1 MSRARKR
8 APRRR
13 TRPGRRQ
20 PCRRPSRGWH
30 PRGATP
36 GTSWRPSRI
45 SATAMARTTPAPP
58 RSRTHSGRRVGPT
71 PGGSG
76 PLDRLRPRRDRA
88 GRAPEGEKTELEE
101 AMGHV
106 VEAFRFLSARVE
118 VLEGRLAAQ
127 DRPVEGAAWLVQA
140 RALGALAGPVAAHI
154 LARTP
159 GGEIVHADCGDGDLL
174 QALTQR
180 GAPAHGV
187 EPRGAVALR
196 ALEHGY
202 TVTIAEA
209 SEHLASRAD
218 GSTGGVVLSGVVDR
232 LPLSSL
238 LPLLAQS
245 RRVLQRGAPLVVI
258 SEPARSHRVAR
269 RAGPRPDR
277 RSPAARGDLGALARP
292 GGIRGGR
299 PPARRDRAGPAHR
312 TVGRRPLVSGIHHF
326 VPVLTSRRRRGPAY
340 PAATR
345 GHPCPR
351 LPIRDL
357 RRHRRRRHGGRDG
370 ARSLLSRVG
379 RTGRRRRVPVRHGL
393 GHGSV
398 AGRPARDARGQLPQR
413 HAARA
418 DGALGQPPG
427 PGAAAGPG

>member
-1 MSRARKR
+1 MSADGLPPTGAADPSDEKSTGESPAATDQVRATAALQEAFARLAPQGSDAWNFLAAFTHLGDRYGPYHPGASALSGVLGSSGR
-8 APRRR
+8 ADARR
-13 TRPGRRQ
+13 T
-20 PCRRPSRGWH
+20 
-30 PRGATP
+30 
-36 GTSWRPSRI
+36 
-45 SATAMARTTPAPP
+45 
-58 RSRTHSGRRVGPT
+58 
-71 PGGSG
+71 G

-118 VLEGRLAAQ
+118 ALERRLAAQ

-140 RALGALAGPVAAHI
+140 HALGALAGPVAAHI

-174 QALTQR
+174 GALTQR

-218 GSTGGVVLSGVVDR
+218 GSTGGVVLSGVIDR

-238 LPLLAQS
+238 LPLLTQS

-258 SEPARSHRVAR
+258 SEPVAATESR
-269 RAGPRPDR
+269 DA
-277 RSPAARGDLGALARP
+277 
-292 GGIRGGR
+292 
-299 PPARRDRAGPAHR
+299 PARDLIDGHPLHEATWELLLDRAGFVEVAPLPDG
-312 TVGRRPLVSGIHHF
+312 TGQDRRI
-326 VPVLTSRRRRGPAY
+326 A
-340 PAATR
+340 
-345 GHPCPR
+345 
-351 LPIRDL
+351 
-357 RRHRRRRHGGRDG
+357 
-370 ARSLLSRVG
+370 LSA
-379 RTGRRRRVPVRHGL
+379 
-393 GHGSV
+393 V
-398 AGRPARDARGQLPQR
+398 APS
-413 HAARA
+413 
-418 DGALGQPPG
+418 
-427 PGAAAGPG
+427 